1 MDSAMKVATRAQ
13 RRGLK
18 LDPLKREY
26 ERKKKRITKAKR
38 YARGRKSQN

>member
-26 ERKKKRITKAKR
+26 ERKKR
-38 YARGRKSQN
+38 YKEIQSQN